1 MELIDIYLGR
11 KERSLARRR
20 SFLRNSRRVHS
31 TPHPSFL
38 PRSVRPSVDAKFI
51 NSITASYRMNIYLFS
66 LLDQPYISGQNL
78 FLLPI
83 CTLLSTNNAV
93 LTAVIFSH
101 ISKLDSYKCKQILDC
116 TRPPGPPAAF
126 GISPLRFCYRH
137 SCRPNENSQLLSKT
151 SKQSYA
157 TDSSLRLRYGSIETF
172 LLLRCPSSAKVK

>member
-1 MELIDIYLGR
+1 MDAPPPDHFSATASGFTQL
-11 KERSLARRR
+11 
-20 SFLRNSRRVHS
+20 
-31 TPHPSFL
+31 PS
-38 PRSVRPSVDAKFI
+38 PSPLDLSGDAKFI

-101 ISKLDSYKCKQILDC
+101 ILKLESYKCKQILDC

-126 GISPLRFCYRH
+126 GISPLCFCYRH

-151 SKQSYA
+151 SKYRA
-157 TDSSLRLRYGSIETF
+157 MF
-172 LLLRCPSSAKVK
+172 LTHL